1 MHPID
6 PTLRLESL
14 QPPPSLPEGRR
25 DLLRIPWSHAAWK
38 SDRLLDLQLCGDLPA
53 EWALHLARAL
63 ASRGVSLLNGYAR
76 RIEEGIWLAQF
87 DLDLGT
93 HAESEPDF
101 LSLLAGSAEPPCFAE
116 PPILEF
122 ELRDSPAL
130 GGCLEVQ
137 VDAWDAVG
145 LLAAVLSRCAATGLE
160 AEEMILETEGECA
173 FHHLTLK
180 SRRGR
185 RPARLQRLALE
196 RALAAL
202 RPAG

>member
-6 PTLRLESL
+6 PALRLDSL
-14 QPPPSLPEGRR
+14 RPPSSLPEGRR

-38 SDRLLDLQLCGDLPA
+38 SERLLDLQLSGDLPA

-63 ASRGVSLLNGYAR
+63 ACRGVSLLNGYAR
-76 RIEEGIWLAQF
+76 RIEEGIWLAQL
-87 DLDLGT
+87 DLDLG
-93 HAESEPDF
+93 AGSRCELDF
-101 LSLLAGSAEPPCFAE
+101 LGLLAGTAKPVRLPEPS
-116 PPILEF
+116 ILDF

-130 GGCLEVQ
+130 GGSFELR

-145 LLAAVLSRCAATGLE
+145 LLAAVLGRCAAAGLDP
-160 AEEMILETEGECA
+160 EEMILETEGECA

-180 SRRGR
+180 GRRGR